1 MGKKI
6 IILGGLGNGSVI
18 ANAIV
23 HANNL
28 GYKEYTFEGYLN
40 DRVPKGD
47 QIETYPVL
55 GKTTDISD
63 FLKDEQ
69 YYFINTIFRIDGQK
83 ERLDLFS
90 QLNIP
95 DDRLATFVH
104 PMAYV
109 APNVKL
115 SQGTV
120 IMPNVSISSGTVFGK
135 SCLVMAGAMV
145 GHNNTIGDFCH
156 IAAHACVG
164 SYLKIH
170 EGVHIGLNATVR
182 ENLVIG
188 KYATVGMG
196 AVLTKNVGESEI
208 WVGNPAKFLRKAE

>member
-1 MGKKI
+1 MAKKI

-23 HANNL
+23 HANKM
-28 GYKEYTFEGYLN
+28 GYMEYTFEGYLN
-40 DRVPKGD
+40 DRVPTGD

-63 FLKDEQ
+63 FLKEEH

-115 SQGTV
+115 SPGTV
-120 IMPNVSISSGTVFGK
+120 IMPNVSISSGTIFGK

-164 SYLKIH
+164 SYLKIE

-182 ENLVIG
+182 EKLVLG
-188 KYATVGMG
+188 RYATVGMG